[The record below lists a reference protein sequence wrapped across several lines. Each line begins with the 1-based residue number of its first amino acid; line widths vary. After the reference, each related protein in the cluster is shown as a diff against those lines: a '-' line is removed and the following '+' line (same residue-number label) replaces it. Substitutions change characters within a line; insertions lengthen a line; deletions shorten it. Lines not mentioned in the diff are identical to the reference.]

1 MCMLTGARVG
11 EVRTARFEQLNL
23 DYVIWSKPAATTKQ
37 RKIHRVPISQ
47 EVVTIVRQ
55 RQMIVPNGN
64 PWLFPG
70 EAVGQPVREIRRFW
84 AKVQK
89 EADLPDVRIHDLR
102 HTFAS
107 LLVSGGASLE
117 MIGRLLGHSQMQTT
131 QRYAHLMDSPLR
143 AGVGTV
149 ASILRPRPRLVH
161 DAAQDE
167 VGHPLP
173 RTPIMSNPK
182 TNSEDYLRMYRQMV
196 RIRTFED
203 NANQLYLSAKMPG
216 LTHMYSGEEAVAV
229 GICEALKI
237 TDKITSTHRGHGHCV
252 AKGANLKE
260 MFCEL
265 LGKEEGYCRGK
276 GGSMH
281 IADQSNGNLGANAIV
296 GGSMGIATGAA
307 FSAKLLGKDDVT
319 VCFFGDGATAQGLM
333 YEVMNMAAL
342 WHLPVIYACENN
354 GYSEYTK
361 TEEIAAGS
369 ITARA
374 EAFGIE
380 AHQVDGQDVLA
391 VNALT
396 TDLVARARKGEGPF
410 FIELMTYRYHGHH
423 VGDINREYYRTKAEE
438 KDWKENRDPII
449 RFRAHLITEGLA
461 TEAEIEAMNAE
472 ITADAEAAVA
482 YALNAKYPDV
492 SEVDMH
498 VFTDVKHALA

>member
-1 MCMLTGARVG
+1 MVKT
-11 EVRTARFEQLNL
+11 
-23 DYVIWSKPAATTKQ
+23 
-37 RKIHRVPISQ
+37 
-47 EVVTIVRQ
+47 
-55 RQMIVPNGN
+55 
-64 PWLFPG
+64 
-70 EAVGQPVREIRRFW
+70 
-84 AKVQK
+84 
-89 EADLPDVRIHDLR
+89 
-102 HTFAS
+102 
-107 LLVSGGASLE
+107 
-117 MIGRLLGHSQMQTT
+117 
-131 QRYAHLMDSPLR
+131 
-143 AGVGTV
+143 
-149 ASILRPRPRLVH
+149 
-161 DAAQDE
+161 
-167 VGHPLP
+167 
-173 RTPIMSNPK
+173 K
-182 TNSEDYLRMYRQMV
+182 TNTEDYLRMYRQMV

-229 GICEALKI
+229 GICEALKV

-252 AKGANLKE
+252 AKGAEFKE

-296 GGSMGIATGAA
+296 GGSMGIATGSA
-307 FSAKLLGKDDVT
+307 FTAKLLGKDDVT

-342 WHLPVIYACENN
+342 WKLPVIYACENN

-391 VNALT
+391 VNELT
-396 TDLVARARKGEGPF
+396 QDLVARARKGEGPF
-410 FIELMTYRYHGHH
+410 FMELMTYRYHGHH
-423 VGDINREYYRTKAEE
+423 VGDINREYYRSKAEE
-438 KDWKENRDPII
+438 QDWKENRDPLIK
-449 RFRAHLITEGLA
+449 FRSWLVEQGIA
-461 TEAEIEAMNAE
+461 TEDEIEAMNAE
-472 ITADAEAAVA
+472 VRQDAEEAVA
-482 YALNAKYPDV
+482 YAEAAPYPNET
-492 SEVDMH
+492 EVDMH